1 MTREDKKKIERRTY
15 WHDLLRQL
23 RGTPDFSLNLFFLA
37 LYLVGAVYVATKQA
51 ALREQVKYIELIS
64 PILKAVMEHALTA
77 YLLAGAAVL
86 LALLLYP
93 FGRRAAKDQLQCIGL
108 INHAGVPPDLLRKR
122 RDKDN
127 PRVTVWEFRNNSIPL
142 QEWEKRQAAIETAL
156 GITIVKLT
164 YAKGKSRVLVYAVPA
179 GDDLPEELKWKDSY
193 LSLDSFVLVLGESYT
208 GPVTVNLAHIPH
220 ILLGG
225 STGSGKSVLLKLL
238 LMQALRKGAEVYIA
252 DFKGG
257 VDFPKVWHEK
267 CRMCFAE
274 EDLCNILD
282 RLVEELER
290 RKSVFKALGC
300 PNIDAY
306 NEIAERPLQ
315 RLIFACDEVAE
326 MLDKTGAD
334 SERKKLLSQIESK
347 LSTIARQG
355 RAFGIHLILATQ
367 RPDATIIPGQI
378 RNNMDFRVCGRADS
392 VLSQII
398 LDSTGAAEQ
407 IPKDARGRF
416 ITGDGKCF
424 KAICSTKIPCSR
436 MRAKEFYSVGPLLRC
451 CTW

>member
-1 MTREDKKKIERRTY
+1 MKILVFGAGVLGCNLARNFFRAGKDVTLLARGAWGESIPKNGLRIKDKFSPRMSVSRIPVVTELKAEDKYDVIFVV
-15 WHDLLRQL
+15 LRYTQF
-23 RGTPDFSLNLFFLA
+23 DA
-37 LYLVGAVYVATKQA
+37 
-51 ALREQVKYIELIS
+51 
-64 PILKAVMEHALTA
+64 IL
-77 YLLAGAAVL
+77 
-86 LALLLYP
+86 
-93 FGRRAAKDQLQCIGL
+93 D
-108 INHAGVPPDLLRKR
+108 
-122 RDKDN
+122 
-127 PRVTVWEFRNNSIPL
+127 TVS
-142 QEWEKRQAAIETAL
+142 
-156 GITIVKLT
+156 
-164 YAKGKSRVLVYAVPA
+164 A
-179 GDDLPEELKWKDSY
+179 GDDLPEVLKWKDSY
-193 LSLDSFVLVLGESYT
+193 LSPKSFVLVLGESYT

-267 CRMCFAE
+267 CRMCFTE
-274 EDLCNILD
+274 ENLRYTLD
-282 RLVEELER
+282 QLVAVLEY
-290 RKSVFKALGC
+290 RKNAFKALGC

-306 NEIAERPLQ
+306 NETTEQPLP

-334 SERKKLLSQIESK
+334 SERKKLLAQIENK

-378 RNNMDFRVCGRADS
+378 RNNMDLRVCGRADS

-398 LDSTGAAEQ
+398 LDNTGAADQ

-416 ITGDGKCF
+416 ITGDGTVF
-424 KAICSTKIPCSR
+424 QGYLFD
-436 MRAKEFYSVGPLLRC
+436 EGQL
-451 CTW
+451 

>member
-1 MTREDKKKIERRTY
+1 MTQNEKFQIQRRNT
-15 WHDLLRQL
+15 LRNLWQKL
-23 RGTPDFSLNLFFLA
+23 SGTPEFPVKLVLAA
-37 LYLVGAVYVATKQA
+37 LYLMGAAYVCVKQA
-51 ALREQVKYIELIS
+51 AWRTLAGNIPLLS
-64 PILKAVMEHALTA
+64 PLLKAAMEHALTA
-77 YLLAGAAVL
+77 YLLAGAATLPV
-86 LALLLYP
+86 LLLYP

-108 INHAGVPPDLLRKR
+108 VNHARMPPDLLRKR

-127 PRVTVWEFRNNSIPL
+127 ARVTVWEFRNQSIPL
-142 QEWEKRQAAIETAL
+142 QEWEKKRLAIETAL

-179 GDDLPEELKWKDSY
+179 GDDLPEVLKWKDSY

-208 GPVTVNLAHIPH
+208 GPVTVNLTHIPH

-267 CRMCFAE
+267 CRMCFTE
-274 EDLCNILD
+274 EDLCDTLD

-290 RKSVFKALGC
+290 RKSALKALGC

-326 MLDKTGAD
+326 VLDKTGRSKED
-334 SERKKLLSQIESK
+334 KELLAQIENR
-347 LSTIARQG
+347 LSTIARLG
-355 RAFGIHLILATQ
+355 RAFGIHLMLATQ
-367 RPDATIIPGQI
+367 RPDANIIPGQI
-378 RNNMDFRVCGRADS
+378 KNNMDFRVCGRADS

-398 LDSTGAAEQ
+398 LDNTSAAEQ

-416 ITGDGKCF
+416 ITGDGTVF
-424 KAICSTKIPCSR
+424 QGYLFDEEQI
-436 MRAKEFYSVGPLLRC
+436 
-451 CTW
+451 

>member
-1 MTREDKKKIERRTY
+1 MTREDKKKIERRAY
-15 WHDLLRQL
+15 LHDLFRQL
-23 RGTPDFSLNLFFLA
+23 HNVPNLSLKLFALA
-37 LYLVGAVYVATKQA
+37 LFLVGAVYVATKQA
-51 ALREQVKYIELIS
+51 VLREQVKHIELIS
-64 PILKAVMEHALTA
+64 PILKAAMEHALFA
-77 YLLAGAAVL
+77 YLLVGAAVL

-108 INHAGVPPDLLRKR
+108 VNHAGMPPDLLRKH

-127 PRVTVWEFRNNSIPL
+127 PRVTVWEFRNQSIPL
-142 QEWEKRQAAIETAL
+142 QEWDKKRLAIETAL
-156 GITIVKLT
+156 GITIVKLA
-164 YAKGKSRVLVYAVPA
+164 YAKGKSRVLMYAVSA
-179 GDDLPEELKWKDSY
+179 RDDLPEVLKWKDSY
-193 LSLDSFVLVLGESYT
+193 LSPKSFVLVLGESYT

-290 RKSVFKALGC
+290 RKSALKALGC

-326 MLDKTGAD
+326 VLDKTGAD
-334 SERKKLLSQIESK
+334 SERKKLLSQIESM

-398 LDSTGAAEQ
+398 LDNTSAAEQ

-416 ITGDGKCF
+416 ITGDGTVF
-424 KAICSTKIPCSR
+424 QGYLFD
-436 MRAKEFYSVGPLLRC
+436 EGQL
-451 CTW
+451 

>member
-1 MTREDKKKIERRTY
+1 MTREDKKKIERRAY
-15 WHDLLRQL
+15 LHDIFRQL
-23 RGTPDFSLNLFFLA
+23 HNGPNLPLKLFALALFF
-37 LYLVGAVYVATKQA
+37 VGAVYVATKQA
-51 ALREQVKYIELIS
+51 ALCEQVKHIELIS
-64 PILKAVMEHALTA
+64 PILKAAMEHALFA
-77 YLLAGAAVL
+77 YLLVGAAVL

-108 INHAGVPPDLLRKR
+108 VNHAGMPPDLLRKH

-127 PRVTVWEFRNNSIPL
+127 PRVTVWEFRNQGIPL
-142 QEWEKRQAAIETAL
+142 QEWDKKRLAIETAL
-156 GITIVKLT
+156 GITIVKLA
-164 YAKGKSRVLVYAVPA
+164 YAKGKSRVLVYAVSA
-179 GDDLPEELKWKDSY
+179 GDDLPEVLKWKDSY
-193 LSLDSFVLVLGESYT
+193 LSPKSFVLVLGESYT

-238 LMQALRKGAEVYIA
+238 LMQSLRKGAMIWVA

-257 VDFPKVWHEK
+257 VDYPHNW
-267 CRMCFAE
+267 
-274 EDLCNILD
+274 DGLCEMVFTEQELIEVLD
-282 RLVEELER
+282 KLVCMLEQ
-290 RKSVFKALGC
+290 RKAAFRSTGCSNLDEYNSKLGC
-300 PNIDAY
+300 CIP
-306 NEIAERPLQ
+306 RC
-315 RLIFACDEVAE
+315 IFSCDEVAE
-326 MLDKTGAD
+326 LLDRTGAD
-334 SERKKLLSQIESK
+334 SERKKLLSQIESM

-398 LDSTGAAEQ
+398 LDNTSAAEQ

-416 ITGDGKCF
+416 ITGDGTVF
-424 KAICSTKIPCSR
+424 QGYLFD
-436 MRAKEFYSVGPLLRC
+436 EGQL
-451 CTW
+451 

>member
-1 MTREDKKKIERRTY
+1 MTRNEKKRMQRKGIWYDFLR
-15 WHDLLRQL
+15 HIPDLSVKLVFIL
-23 RGTPDFSLNLFFLA
+23 
-37 LYLVGAVYVATKQA
+37 LY
-51 ALREQVKYIELIS
+51 
-64 PILKAVMEHALTA
+64 
-77 YLLAGAAVL
+77 LAGAVFVGTKQTEWRSLAEMELLSPVFKTAMEHPLLSYLLVGGMVL
-86 LALLLYP
+86 LTILIYP
-93 FGRRAAKDQLQCIGL
+93 FGKRTTKDQFQCVGL
-108 INHAGVPPDLLRKR
+108 VNHAGMPPELLRKR
-122 RDKDN
+122 RDRDN
-127 PRVTVWEFRNNSIPL
+127 PRVTVWEFRNQSIPL
-142 QEWEKRQAAIETAL
+142 QEWENKRLAIETAL

-164 YAKGKSRVLVYAVPA
+164 YAKGKSRVLVYAVSA
-179 GDDLPEELKWKDSY
+179 GDDLPEVLKWKDSY
-193 LSLDSFVLVLGESYT
+193 LSPISFVLVLGESYT

-238 LMQALRKGAEVYIA
+238 LMQALLKGAEVYIA

-267 CRMCFAE
+267 CRMCFTE
-274 EDLCNILD
+274 EDLRYTLGQ
-282 RLVEELER
+282 LVTVLEY
-290 RKSVFKALGC
+290 RKSEFRVLGC

-306 NEIAERPLQ
+306 NDVAESSLP

-334 SERKKLLSQIESK
+334 NERKKLLAQIENK

-378 RNNMDFRVCGRADS
+378 RNNIDFRVCGRADS

-398 LDSTGAAEQ
+398 LDNTSAAEQ

-416 ITGDGKCF
+416 ITGDGTVF
-424 KAICSTKIPCSR
+424 QGYLFD
-436 MRAKEFYSVGPLLRC
+436 EGQL
-451 CTW
+451 